1 MSEWQIQGMN
11 MVVFYKDSPSF
22 IPMVGENNLKI
33 KTLQFLGGSITM
45 LLEVQAVLVFV
56 LA

>member
-11 MVVFYKDSPSF
+11 MVGFYKDSPSF